1 MNHTH
6 HAQTGERSR
15 LRIPY
20 WLGALV
26 FAGLAAFF
34 LFEEHRAHMLGALP
48 YLLLLACPLLHF
60 GMHGGHGHHG
70 HGDSA
75 AHEDTTTRSVHAGD
89 DLNQGRT

>member
-6 HAQTGERSR
+6 HAQTGERSGP
-15 LRIPY
+15 RIPY

-60 GMHGGHGHHG
+60 GMHSGHG

-75 AHEDTTTRSVHAGD
+75 AYEDTTTRSVDAGD
-89 DLNQGRT
+89 DLNHGRT